1 MTLFQ
6 LYTFYC
12 VGRCKKKIP
21 NNEKLRILD
30 EAIVINFNKLL
41 ILPKGFIRT
50 TKDICQD
57 FHSPG
62 RLVFLE

>member
-6 LYTFYC
+6 VHKFYC
-12 VGRCKKKIP
+12 VGRGKKNITSKKK
-21 NNEKLRILD
+21 LTILD
-30 EAIVINFNKLL
+30 QTIVTHFKKLL
-41 ILPKGFIRT
+41 ILPKGFSRT

-57 FHSPG
+57 FHWPG